1 MRVRDLINR
10 AYMQVGDTS
19 QETYTPY
26 QFLEFYNEGNQLLNT
41 LMGKYCPSLGVT
53 TYEDRGI
60 GQIFLPNQCV
70 AIRKVTADGQE
81 VSGYHVLN
89 LQTVKFKADKE
100 QAISVDYVPS
110 AEYKKFD
117 DNSNYPAE
125 LETLLVDYMVARI
138 MNIDVSGITGS
149 MTEILRSLNNSSDSE
164 SGYVLSK
171 GYWDYD
177 STRIDYTD

>member
-53 TYEDRGI
+53 TYEDRGV

-70 AIRKVTADGQE
+70 TIKKVTADGQE
-81 VSGYHVLN
+81 VSGYQVLN
-89 LQTVKFKADKE
+89 LQDIRFKADKE

-117 DNSNYPAE
+117 NNSNYPAE

-149 MTEILRSLNNSSDSE
+149 MIEILRSLNNSSDSE

>member
-1 MRVRDLINR
+1 MKVRQLINR

-41 LMGKYCPSLGVT
+41 LMGKYCPNLSTVT
-53 TYEDRGI
+53 HEGRGTGEI
-60 GQIFLPNQCV
+60 VLPGQCV
-70 AIRKVTADGQE
+70 SIRSVTADGQE

-100 QAISVDYVPS
+100 QDISVNYVKS

-117 DNSNYPAE
+117 DNSEYPAE

-149 MTEILRSLNNSSDSE
+149 MIEALRSLNNSSDSE

-177 STRIDYTD
+177 STRTDYAD

>member
-1 MRVRDLINR
+1 M
-10 AYMQVGDTS
+10 
-19 QETYTPY
+19 
-26 QFLEFYNEGNQLLNT
+26 
-41 LMGKYCPSLGVT
+41 
-53 TYEDRGI
+53 
-60 GQIFLPNQCV
+60 
-70 AIRKVTADGQE
+70 
-81 VSGYHVLN
+81 
-89 LQTVKFKADKE
+89 KFKADKE

-149 MTEILRSLNNSSDSE
+149 MIEALRSLNNSSDSE

-177 STRIDYTD
+177 STRTDYAD

>member
-1 MRVRDLINR
+1 MKVRQLINR

-41 LMGKYCPSLGVT
+41 LMGKYCPNLGTVT
-53 TYEDRGI
+53 HKDRGTGEI
-60 GQIFLPNQCV
+60 VLPSQCV
-70 AIRKVTADGQE
+70 SIRSVTADGQE

-100 QAISVDYVPS
+100 QDISVDYVRS

-117 DNSNYPAE
+117 DNSEYPAE
-125 LETLLVDYMVARI
+125 LETLLIDYIVARI

-149 MTEILRSLNNSSDSE
+149 MIEALRSLNNSSDSE

-177 STRIDYTD
+177 STRTDYAD